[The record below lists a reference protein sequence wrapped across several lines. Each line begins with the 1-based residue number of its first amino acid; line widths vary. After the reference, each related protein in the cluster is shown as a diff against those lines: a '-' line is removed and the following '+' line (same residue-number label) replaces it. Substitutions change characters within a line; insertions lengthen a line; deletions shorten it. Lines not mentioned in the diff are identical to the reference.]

1 MLLAAVKIKELK
13 ENALLTLEQFLL
25 KRLKSAN
32 QKELKFVQTLSFW
45 MLDYV
50 RLLNYENNLIKYK
63 KYKRGDIIKVNFG
76 HRIGREHGGLHYAVV
91 LDTNNAIGSNLVT
104 VIPLTSIKPTTDI
117 AKLGRDRINISNEI
131 YKSLVLKANS
141 VSQSEKA
148 AVIKELTRMKS
159 GSIALIGQITTV
171 SKYRIYDPLST
182 KNVLHGIKLSDQTLT
197 IIDNKIKELFTHT
210 I

>member
-117 AKLGRDRINISNEI
+117 AKLGKDRINIGNEI
-131 YKSLVLKANS
+131 YKSLVLKVNS